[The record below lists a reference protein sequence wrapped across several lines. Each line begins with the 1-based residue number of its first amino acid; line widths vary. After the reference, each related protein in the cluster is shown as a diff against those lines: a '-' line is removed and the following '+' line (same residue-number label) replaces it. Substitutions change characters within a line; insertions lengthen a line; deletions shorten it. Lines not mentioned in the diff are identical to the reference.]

1 MTAATPGPSGASPF
15 SIFSGEGEALYR
27 AKRETFVCSMLGQ
40 ALVVRLLVC
49 CTSYIAHDPSRILR
63 QVPEIRNLIPVAF
76 SRPGGGGGGDF
87 DQHPASH
94 GVLPRTSLNDQL
106 TPPTVIVPKE
116 MPKLAVDPTVMVAPE
131 IKLAQGVQVGDP
143 MAQISNLLSNARVDL
158 EASAKV
164 VAGES
169 VRRMDL
175 GRALGP
181 EASMSLGREG

>member
-1 MTAATPGPSGASPF
+1 MTAATPGPSGTGPF
-15 SIFSGEGEALYR
+15 SIFSGEGESLYR
-27 AKRETFVCSMLGQ
+27 ANREIFVCSMLGQ
-40 ALVVRLLVC
+40 ALVVGLLVC
-49 CTSYIAHDPSRILR
+49 CTNYVVRDPSRILR

-76 SRPGGGGGGDF
+76 SRPGGGGGDF

-94 GVLPRTSLNDQL
+94 GVLPRASLNDQL

-116 MPKLAVDPTVMVAPE
+116 MPRLAVDPTVMVAPE
-131 IKLAQGVQVGDP
+131 IKLAQGAQVGDP
-143 MAQISNLLSNARVDL
+143 VAQISNLLSNGPVDL
-158 EASAKV
+158 EASAKA

-175 GRALGP
+175 LRALGL